1 MQRFVAVLVALGVL
15 SSALV
20 VVQANPEIVPDDI
33 PVVDETVQ
41 ALGQEEEVNI
51 NVQETNAVVAP
62 SESDPSADGAAG
74 DAAGSEESNGTVGS
88 EEASEAA
95 QQITIQAD
103 QVVIQSEAEQPIL
116 SASVSDFL
124 QGGYYM
130 DARTN
135 LGSVRI
141 YVPVNYAKGS
151 FTYDSSG
158 EPVNITSSTISG
170 YFVRNGSLY
179 SVRFASMGGITY
191 RLADGSGYSWSDLS
205 VSSVD
210 DTNIQFF
217 TVNPPLYGFSELFPY
232 ILTFCLGVVVL
243 CLFMKRF

>member
-15 SSALV
+15 SSAFV
-20 VVQANPEIVPDDI
+20 VVQAEPETVPDDI
-33 PVVDETVQ
+33 PVVDDTVQ
-41 ALGQEEEVNI
+41 VLGQEEEVNI
-51 NVQETNAVVAP
+51 YVQETDAVVAP
-62 SESDPSADGAAG
+62 AESDTATDSPAG
-74 DAAGSEESNGTVGS
+74 VAAGSEESTGTDGAV
-88 EEASEAA
+88 ETPEAA
-95 QQITIQAD
+95 QQITIQAE
-103 QVVIQSEAEQPIL
+103 QVVIQSEAEEPVFYA
-116 SASVSDFL
+116 SASSFL

-130 DARTN
+130 DVTTN

-158 EPVNITSSTISG
+158 EPVNITASTISG

-179 SVRFASMGGITY
+179 SVRFVSMGGITY
-191 RLADGSGYSWSDLS
+191 RLTDGSGYSWSDLS
-205 VSSVD
+205 VSAVD

>member
-20 VVQANPEIVPDDI
+20 VVQAEPETVPDDI
-33 PVVDETVQ
+33 PVVDETGQSVVQ
-41 ALGQEEEVNI
+41 DKEVNI
-51 NVQETNAVVAP
+51 DVQEADSVVAP
-62 SESDPSADGAAG
+62 SESDTAADSPPG
-74 DAAGSEESNGTVGS
+74 DSAGSAESTGTDGTEETPG
-88 EEASEAA
+88 AA
-95 QQITIQAD
+95 QQITIQAE
-103 QVVIQSEAEQPIL
+103 QVVIQSEAENSVL
-116 SASVSDFL
+116 YASASTFL

-130 DARTN
+130 VARTN

-151 FTYDSSG
+151 FTYNSSG

-179 SVRFASMGGITY
+179 SVRFSSMGGITY
-191 RLADGSGYSWSDLS
+191 RLTDGSGYSWSDLS
-205 VSSVD
+205 VTSVD

-217 TVNPPLYGFSELFPY
+217 TVNPPLYDISELFPY
-232 ILTFCLGVVVL
+232 ILTFCLGVIVL

>member
-1 MQRFVAVLVALGVL
+1 
-15 SSALV
+15 
-20 VVQANPEIVPDDI
+20 
-33 PVVDETVQ
+33 
-41 ALGQEEEVNI
+41 
-51 NVQETNAVVAP
+51 
-62 SESDPSADGAAG
+62 
-74 DAAGSEESNGTVGS
+74 
-88 EEASEAA
+88 
-95 QQITIQAD
+95 
-103 QVVIQSEAEQPIL
+103 
-116 SASVSDFL
+116 
-124 QGGYYM
+124 M

-158 EPVNITSSTISG
+158 EPVNITASTISG

-191 RLADGSGYSWSDLS
+191 RLTDGSGYSWSDLS
-205 VSSVD
+205 VTSVD
-210 DTNIQFF
+210 DTNIQIL
-217 TVNPPLYGFSELFPY
+217 TENPPLYDFSELFPY

>member
-20 VVQANPEIVPDDI
+20 VVHAEPETVPDDI
-33 PVVDETVQ
+33 SVVDEVGQ
-41 ALGQEEEVNI
+41 PVGQEKEVNI
-51 NVQETNAVVAP
+51 DVQEADAVVAP
-62 SESDPSADGAAG
+62 AESDSAADSPSG
-74 DAAGSEESNGTVGS
+74 DAAGGEESTGADGA
-88 EEASEAA
+88 EETSGAA
-95 QQITIQAD
+95 QQITIQAE
-103 QVVIQSEAEQPIL
+103 QVVIQSEAEEPVVYA
-116 SASVSDFL
+116 SASSFL

-151 FTYDSSG
+151 FTYNSSG
-158 EPVNITSSTISG
+158 EPVNITTSTISG

-191 RLADGSGYSWSDLS
+191 RITDGSGHSWSDLS
-205 VSSVD
+205 VTSLD

-217 TVNPPLYGFSELFPY
+217 TVNPPLYDISELFPY
-232 ILTFCLGVVVL
+232 ILTFCLGVIVL